1 MFLFHCIL
9 ICFRGAIL
17 TDSCVRSRVRNKNTM
32 REKLYQLI
40 FFWFCFKTSPLHT
53 NVLLSQVL
61 KRWKKTVSLVNNRAG
76 SLVLSN
82 KYKRRSFLQLSYVF
96 LVFCVFMRKL
106 MASRCWPTKQIFA
119 LSTSDL
125 DIYKW
130 CLFKRLNTDS
140 HRHSESAVVFV
151 LLSVITRVVCASRCN
166 PVRSC
171 DTFGCDADPVQV
183 SGELL
188 RDVGLPSGR
197 QSHHH
202 DHGRGVGELRHRR
215 CNTHTHSVKTPVL
228 HLKTFP
234 RSLWGFK
241 GTVQHLWHTLIV
253 IIRSNPL
260 NLNL

>member
-1 MFLFHCIL
+1 
-9 ICFRGAIL
+9 
-17 TDSCVRSRVRNKNTM
+17 
-32 REKLYQLI
+32 
-40 FFWFCFKTSPLHT
+40 
-53 NVLLSQVL
+53 
-61 KRWKKTVSLVNNRAG
+61 
-76 SLVLSN
+76 
-82 KYKRRSFLQLSYVF
+82 
-96 LVFCVFMRKL
+96 MRKL

-125 DIYKW
+125 DIFK
-130 CLFKRLNTDS
+130 CRLFKRLNTDS
-140 HRHSESAVVFV
+140 HRRSESAAVFV
-151 LLSVITRVVCASRCN
+151 LLSAITRVVCASRCN

-171 DTFGCDADPVQV
+171 DTFSGDADPVQV

-215 CNTHTHSVKTPVL
+215 CNTHTHTHTHTHSVKTPVP

-241 GTVQHLWHTLIV
+241 ETVQHSWHT
-253 IIRSNPL
+253 
-260 NLNL
+260 